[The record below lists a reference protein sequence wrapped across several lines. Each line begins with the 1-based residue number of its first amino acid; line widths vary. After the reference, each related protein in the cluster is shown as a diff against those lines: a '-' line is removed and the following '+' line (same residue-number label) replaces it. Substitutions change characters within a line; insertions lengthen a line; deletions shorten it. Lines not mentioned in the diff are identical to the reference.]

1 MKYERP
7 VYEVVIKTPDGNQF
21 TVKKLN
27 VKTGETEG
35 LVTSLSLTES
45 RNQLAQKA
53 VIRLYNRHI
62 DKYGYPSQ
70 MFSVRSRVFIYA
82 EGAGKTKKTEVFR
95 GYVWD
100 TDYSLGNGTQLTLT
114 CYDNMIY
121 FMNSQILTYFSKGKR
136 TEDIVK
142 TLMERRGVKLTYR
155 YSSITHP
162 KLPLS
167 GTLADVL
174 TSELLDE
181 VQKKKG
187 TKYNIK
193 SHKGRIYIDKQGA
206 NETVYRITRGDEGIM
221 SSYSRSV
228 TMDGMVT
235 NVLIA
240 GKSDDNGKRK
250 VEARKER
257 NRKTYGTLTRVI
269 YKDGDTK
276 LSEAKEEAKHIL
288 DESALPRKEYD
299 ITALDIPWIRKGDR
313 VRIELNKGKEHDYVV
328 NEISHDCDQGTMT
341 MNVRRM
347 KKKK

>member
-1 MKYERP
+1 
-7 VYEVVIKTPDGNQF
+7 
-21 TVKKLN
+21 
-27 VKTGETEG
+27 
-35 LVTSLSLTES
+35 
-45 RNQLAQKA
+45 
-53 VIRLYNRHI
+53 
-62 DKYGYPSQ
+62 
-70 MFSVRSRVFIYA
+70 
-82 EGAGKTKKTEVFR
+82 
-95 GYVWD
+95 
-100 TDYSLGNGTQLTLT
+100 
-114 CYDNMIY
+114 
-121 FMNSQILTYFSKGKR
+121 
-136 TEDIVK
+136 
-142 TLMERRGVKLTYR
+142 
-155 YSSITHP
+155 
-162 KLPLS
+162 
-167 GTLADVL
+167 
-174 TSELLDE
+174 
-181 VQKKKG
+181 
-187 TKYNIK
+187 
-193 SHKGRIYIDKQGA
+193 
-206 NETVYRITRGDEGIM
+206 M